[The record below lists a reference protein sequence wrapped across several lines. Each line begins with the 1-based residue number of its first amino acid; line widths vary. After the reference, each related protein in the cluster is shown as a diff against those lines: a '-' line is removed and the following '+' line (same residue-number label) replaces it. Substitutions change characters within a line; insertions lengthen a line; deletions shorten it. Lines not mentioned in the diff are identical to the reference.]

1 VEEKNITL
9 EKENKNLENKIKQL
23 EKINEQLTLGNKAKD
38 QKIRDLE
45 ETIRKLVIKLILK
58 KSISLFYNILK

>member
-1 VEEKNITL
+1 MEEKNITL